1 MLKIRKVTAFA
12 TAALVALSLFNLGA
26 QGASAAAVT
35 LTLSNPNPVT
45 DVTTGSTVSQAGV
58 IGDTITITSSAA
70 LTSPVTVDFTGAS
83 SVEATG
89 SGTTFSV
96 KIPAGSVT
104 GTVGVTDSNGNYG
117 TSGAF
122 QIWAS
127 RTEPYVMPSG
137 HLNITYTDLK
147 RILDQIKIGEAHA
160 TRTAVAG
167 SLTNRLNTRAA
178 SANPVYP
185 FDVTSATRCLIAADL
200 ATAATVAYGATSLSD
215 RYVYSNLNP
224 WGVRTVDG
232 ACNNITNV
240 VAETAP
246 AGTYGF
252 VSKTTDTAA
261 WGATDQLFTR
271 LAPATNTPSSGST
284 YNLNAVQLAYQDP
297 SKSVRDPQPR
307 IISNLISDQSTNN
320 PAAVAAGTEANGIL
334 YGADGYESEN
344 STNATTGVVSTSVK
358 IPNVTSDYNVSAGF
372 NSWFTWFGQF
382 FDHGLD
388 LIPKAGASVLI
399 PLDQSDP
406 VYVPNPQAPNFMIL
420 TRGADSSTGES
431 VNITSPY
438 IDQSQT
444 YGSHP
449 SQNFF
454 LREYTFAAGTGIATS
469 TGRMLESTDE
479 KYTTLP
485 SAWAGNHTIGGTLTH
500 PTGSSEAANGGMP
513 TWRDIKAQALLLG
526 FALSDNDAGNI
537 PVIATDQ
544 YGKYIPSSTNFPQM
558 LFTNGSQF
566 VWASGNPSSPLSTG
580 VATSSA
586 ARGIALPGQSGSN
599 WVAVETGHNFINDTM
614 NSAVPATSHGT
625 PLTPDADSII
635 NSGTSIPTGFYDNES
650 LDNHLVA
657 GDGRINENI
666 GLQAVHNAF
675 HAEHNTV
682 AKDITD
688 ELANNPAISTAF
700 KNEWNGERLYQAS
713 RFVMEMEYQHMVY
726 DEFARRI
733 SPSLPAFIGYDPT
746 NNASITAEFASAIY
760 RLGHSMLTET
770 IPRANPGTSWN
781 PLDNQDVSLIAGF
794 TNPAQG
800 RLQRPMTVLSA
811 LHDGT
816 SIVYTLKSGETVPQ
830 VGSVVSVT
838 GLDSTDDS
846 AVNVNNAIVDSVDG
860 QTFTVS
866 THYAGGSSSSAV
878 DIANA
883 GSPVE
888 SLSKVAETDQSAVAL
903 VSVNDPGSNAWTYTA
918 AEQTAMI
925 AQGLVAQRGQE
936 IDEFTTDAVRNNLL
950 GLPLDLASLNITRG
964 RDTGLPTLNQFRGTT
979 GGTLKPYSSWND
991 YIDAL
996 RYFPSGVN
1004 FLAAYGTYPTIT
1016 APVEIATP
1024 TSAVATDAGSGHVS
1038 ITYTANVS
1046 RIHAGNIVSIT
1057 GFSNSDL
1064 NVEFAVVDSV
1074 DADSFTVT
1082 TKWGHSPSATV
1093 AFASQG
1099 ALFADQAL
1107 PISGSAADETGS
1119 ASVTRDPNTTERR
1132 NRAQAVLDSS
1142 SQDAIDFLNGVRAWD
1157 VDNGGKETGLNNIDL
1172 WIGGLAE
1179 NPYKQPVT
1187 PPVLGPTFQYVFE
1200 DQLLKLQDGDR
1211 FYYLGRLAG
1220 SNLGEEIP
1228 AQKFTD
1234 IIRRNTPST
1243 SAQVDIAD
1251 NRGLV
1256 GLTSPGF
1263 SVTDCS
1269 FSNITELV
1277 SEALRCAA
1285 NTLRVDGFGTL
1296 VHRGLDNI
1304 TAFADLSSTAGARLA
1319 GGAGDDSIQGTS
1331 GSDYLSG
1338 GLSGGD
1344 TIDGFAG
1351 DDIIIGGAGE
1361 DLLKGGPGNDTIN
1374 AGESQLGDIADGG
1387 SGVDF
1392 IQSGN
1397 STGAAVSFIG
1407 EAGDD
1412 FIQGGKNA
1420 DLLLEGGEGAD
1431 WIEGGSNTDLLVGD
1445 LGIFGGAL
1453 GSTSVYG
1460 GNDVLNGGPG
1470 NDFPG
1475 GDGGDDIINV
1485 GDGVDLAD
1493 GGTGF
1498 DFMNYEGTKRF
1509 DNGITTKVS
1518 AYVDLSGVNP
1528 SLINSPVD
1536 GNINIEGVA
1545 GGPGND
1551 KLFGGLG
1558 ADFAVA
1564 GVTGVAGSTTIK
1576 LPGTVTTVVAGMQVS
1591 GPGIAA
1597 GASTV
1602 GPGAV
1607 ATVNGVTTTTV
1618 DLTVPNTAA
1627 VNGTVNFTTYA
1638 LTAPQTITGMTD
1650 LLSTTPGWTKYSNVT
1665 PGATKWTGGTILLG
1679 AGGNDAFTL
1688 VAGQN
1693 VVHGSAKLHTC
1704 IAVTNNDGSAFTTG
1718 ADVSCASGRGYST
1731 MSLISKYLDNG
1742 TVHAGNVRTVKELL
1756 STNVD
1761 VTGFSSDGTNI
1772 VYTANNSYVIGDRVN
1787 VKGITTNGI
1796 YNVFGATVTAATA
1809 TTFTVR
1815 VASPV
1820 ATFTS
1825 VTARAGG
1832 YNTLTVPGASTAIT
1846 LTPITGNLPVGAMT
1860 GYTLRTTAT
1869 GAVDTVYD
1877 ISAVTFSN
1885 AITTSLAPWVSTL
1898 SNLTSSAGTLSPAFN
1913 AGVGAYN
1920 VTVPTATATLRVTP
1934 TATAAGETI
1943 TVNGVAN
1950 ASGVASANI
1959 TLSTVGSTT
1968 ITIAVTSADGSI
1980 TSNYVLT
1987 ALRQGLTPTL
1997 SARTSGATQLNSSIT
2012 NYNALYT
2019 YSITSNAGAV
2029 TVGSATGTTLPFSI
2043 TGIYGGQVVSITVQV
2058 SRAGYSTT
2066 TTTVTGTA
2074 AANMGLV
2081 PLFDTP
2087 VPTANGFTVNVI
2099 NYRNTFSYSTSVTN
2113 GGSVAVGSASGST
2126 LPITVSGLGTGAA
2139 STLTVF
2145 TTRAGSNVASASV
2158 TAISVAS
2165 LGIQTSGHSAP
2176 QLPKVVTVAGKSA
2189 KAIAAA
2195 KAKAIK
2201 IAKAKAKAL
2210 KAAKLKALKK

>member
-12 TAALVALSLFNLGA
+12 TAAILALSLFNLGA
-26 QGASAAAVT
+26 QGASAAAVS

-45 DVTTGSTVSQAGV
+45 DVTTGSVVSQAGV
-58 IGDTITITSSAA
+58 VGDTITITSSAD
-70 LTSPVTVDFTGAS
+70 LTSPVTVDFAGAT
-83 SVEATG
+83 SVEASG
-89 SGTTFSV
+89 SGTTFTV
-96 KIPAGSVT
+96 KIPAGAVT
-104 GTVGVTDSNGNYG
+104 GTVGVVDSNGNYG

-137 HLNITYTDLK
+137 HLNITYSDLK

-185 FDVTSATRCLIAADL
+185 YDVTSATRCLIAADL
-200 ATAATVAYGATSLSD
+200 ATAATNAFGATSLSD

-252 VSKTTDTAA
+252 VSKKTDTAA

-297 SKSVRDPQPR
+297 TASVRDPQPR
-307 IISNLISDQSTNN
+307 IISNLIADQSTNN
-320 PAAVAAGTEANGIL
+320 DAAVAAGTEANGVL
-334 YGADGYESEN
+334 YGASGYESEN
-344 STNATTGVVSTSVK
+344 ASNATTGVVSTSVK

-406 VYVPNPQAPNFMIL
+406 VYVPNPAAPNFMML
-420 TRGADSSTGES
+420 SRGADANGES

-513 TWRDIKAQALLLG
+513 TWRDIKAQTLLLG

-537 PVIATDQ
+537 PIIATDQ
-544 YGKYIPSSTNFPQM
+544 YGKFIPSSTNFPQM

-586 ARGIALPGQSGSN
+586 ARGISLPGQTGSN

-614 NSAVPATSHGT
+614 NSAVPASSHGT

-635 NSGTSIPTGFYDNES
+635 NSVASIPAGFYDNES

-675 HAEHNTV
+675 HGEHNTL

-733 SPSLPAFIGYDPT
+733 SPSLPAFIGYDST
-746 NNASITAEFASAIY
+746 ANASITAEFASAVY

-770 IPRANPGTSWN
+770 IPRSNPGTSWS
-781 PLDNQDVSLIAGF
+781 PTDNQDVSLIAGF

-816 SIVYTLKSGETVPQ
+816 TIVYTLKSGETAPQ

-846 AVNVNNAIVDSVDG
+846 AVNVSNAIVDSVNG

-866 THYAGGSSSSAV
+866 THFAGGSSGSAV

-888 SLSKVAETDQSAVAL
+888 SLSKVAETDRSAVAL

-918 AEQTAMI
+918 GEQTAMI
-925 AQGLVAQRGQE
+925 AQGLVAQRGNE

-979 GGTLKPYSSWND
+979 GGTLKPYASWND

-996 RYFPSGVN
+996 RYIQSGVN

-1024 TSAVATDAGSGHVS
+1024 TSAVATDVGSGHVS

-1046 RIHAGNIVSIT
+1046 RIHAGNIVSIS

-1064 NVEFAVVDSV
+1064 NVQFAVVDSV

-1107 PISGSAADETGS
+1107 PISGSAADESSS

-1132 NRAQAVLDSS
+1132 NRAQAVLDSN
-1142 SQDAIDFLNGVRAWD
+1142 SQDAVDFLNGVGNWD
-1157 VDNGGKETGLNNIDL
+1157 VDNGGDETGLNNVDL

-1243 SAQVDIAD
+1243 SAQVSRAD
-1251 NRGLV
+1251 ATGLV

-1269 FSNITELV
+1269 FSNITDLV
-1277 SEALRCAA
+1277 SDALRCAA
-1285 NTLRVDGFGTL
+1285 NTLRHDGFGTL

-1331 GSDYLSG
+1331 GNDYLSG

-1351 DDIIIGGAGE
+1351 NDIIIGGAGE

-1387 SGVDF
+1387 SGIDF
-1392 IQSGN
+1392 IHSGN

-1407 EAGDD
+1407 E
-1412 FIQGGKNA
+1412 
-1420 DLLLEGGEGAD
+1420 
-1431 WIEGGSNTDLLVGD
+1431 S
-1445 LGIFGGAL
+1445 
-1453 GSTSVYG
+1453 
-1460 GNDVLNGGPG
+1460 
-1470 NDFPG
+1470 

-1509 DNGITTKVS
+1509 DNGITTKPS

-1528 SLINSPVD
+1528 SLINSPLD

-1564 GVTGVAGSTTIK
+1564 GVTGVAGATTIK
-1576 LPGTVTTVVAGMQVS
+1576 LPGTVTTVVAGMQVV
-1591 GPGIAA
+1591 GTGIAL

-1627 VNGTVNFTTYA
+1627 VNGTVNFNTYA
-1638 LTAPQTITGMTD
+1638 LTAPQTVTGLTS

-1665 PGATKWTGGTILLG
+1665 PGATKWSGGSILLG
-1679 AGGNDAFTL
+1679 AGGNDQFTL

-1704 IAVTNNDGSAFTTG
+1704 ISVTNSDGSAFTTG
-1718 ADVSCASGRGYST
+1718 ADVPCASGRGYST

-1742 TVHAGNVRTVKELL
+1742 TVNAGNVRTVKELL
-1756 STNVD
+1756 SGNVD

-1772 VYTANNSYVIGDRVN
+1772 VYTADNSFVTGDRVN

-1815 VASPV
+1815 VASPAV
-1820 ATFTS
+1820 AFTAVS
-1825 VTARAGG
+1825 ARAGG
-1832 YNTLTVPGASTAIT
+1832 YNTLTVPGASTAVT
-1846 LTPITGNLPVGAMT
+1846 LTPITGSLPAGAMT

-1885 AITTSLAPWVSTL
+1885 AITTQLAPWVSTL
-1898 SNLTSSAGTLSPAFN
+1898 SNATLSAGTLSPAFN
-1913 AGVGAYN
+1913 AGVGSYT
-1920 VTVPTATATLRVTP
+1920 VTTPTATATLRVTP
-1934 TATAAGETI
+1934 TATAAGQTI
-1943 TVNGVAN
+1943 TVNGVAT

-1959 TLSTVGSTT
+1959 TLSTVGTTT
-1968 ITIAVTSADGSI
+1968 ITVVSTSADGLS
-1980 TSNYVLT
+1980 TSTYVLT
-1987 ALRQGLTPTL
+1987 VLRQGLTPTI
-1997 SARTSGATQLNSSIT
+1997 SARTSGATAINSSIT

-2019 YSITSNAGAV
+2019 YTITSNAGAV
-2029 TVGSATGTTLPFSI
+2029 TVGTAAGATLPFSI

-2074 AANMGLV
+2074 AANMGLL

-2099 NYRNTFSYSTSVTN
+2099 NYRNTFSYSTAVTN
-2113 GGSVAVGSASGST
+2113 GGAVSVGSASGST
-2126 LPITVSGLGTGAA
+2126 LPITVSGLGSGAA

-2145 TTRAGSNVASASV
+2145 TSRAGSNTASATV

-2165 LGIQTSGHSAP
+2165 LGIQTRANSAP

-2189 KAIAAA
+2189 KAIASA

-2201 IAKAKAKAL
+2201 IAKAKAL